1 MGDLASQ
8 IGNAHLRT
16 AAPAPKKVEA
26 RTDLMNMIRQGKKLR
41 SAQDRVLSAAPVPAA
56 KSGPA
61 ALSVADILSRRIAV
75 ADSDDEDDDD
85 DDDEWD
91 D

>member
-1 MGDLASQ
+1 
-8 IGNAHLRT
+8 
-16 AAPAPKKVEA
+16 
-26 RTDLMNMIRQGKKLR
+26 MNMIRQGKKLR
-41 SAQDRVLSAAPVPAA
+41 SAKDRVLNAPIAD
-56 KSGPA
+56 KSQPA
-61 ALSVADILSRRIAV
+61 ALSVADILARRIAV